1 MNSSKPRNKHAKIEK
16 KQGSLIL
23 KIGLFIFISYFVISF
38 CHLQYKIYKKN
49 QSLEKSKQSYN
60 SAQQENKELKSKKKN
75 FNEET
80 YAERVAREILGY
92 GFPDEKEYRQAS

>member
-1 MNSSKPRNKHAKIEK
+1 MNSSKPQKKNNKTEK
-16 KQGSLIL
+16 KQSSLIL
-23 KIGLFIFISYFVISF
+23 KIGLFIFITYFFISF
-38 CHLQYKIYKKN
+38 CNLQYKIYKKN
-49 QSLEKSKQSYN
+49 QNLEKSKQAYHL
-60 SAQQENKELKSKKKN
+60 AEEENKELKSKKKN

>member
-1 MNSSKPRNKHAKIEK
+1 MKSSKPINKNSKTEK
-16 KQGSLIL
+16 KQSSLIL
-23 KIGLFIFISYFVISF
+23 KILLFIFISYFLISF
-38 CHLQYKIYKKN
+38 CNLQYKIYKKN
-49 QSLEKSKQSYN
+49 QNLAKSKQAYQ
-60 SAQQENKELKSKKKN
+60 SAEQENKELKAKKKN